1 MTKVYMATKSD
12 LEQVKA
18 AFNAND
24 TTNVGYITWQMCL
37 MRNYLK
43 LNGMPL
49 VNASIDYAD
58 LLQFAVDHE
67 LITTDVNDKALFKY
81 DEAEDVLTLPDYMD
95 LCLQGGTMVQQMAA
109 GLPNITGGGTLGNR
123 LFDRHV
129 SSSDTVTLGA
139 LQYTTFEQY
148 VGKCISEVND
158 NNKTAFTGMNIDAS
172 RSSSIY
178 GASTTV
184 QPPAIKLIP
193 QIKYRHG
200 VDGQVNYGDGTPLG
214 TVIMFMGTVAPANYL
229 FCDGTTYAIA
239 DYPKFTAFIAKQF
252 GSVNHFGGDGETT
265 FAVPDLRGE
274 FLRCTGTNAHTDQGS
289 GANVGVHQDG
299 TQHTFTLGWQNKQI
313 ILNTYNTS
321 TTIANAVTANADKG
335 QGRIGGLCVGATYFS
350 SQSNADYSLFTS
362 RPTNTSV
369 MYCIKVKTG
378 DEQ

>member
-18 AFNAND
+18 TFIAND

-49 VNASIDYAD
+49 VNASVDYAD

-67 LITTDVNDKALFKY
+67 LITTDTADKALFKY

-95 LCLQGGTMVQQMAA
+95 LCLQGGTMVKTEQA
-109 GLPNITGGGTLGNR
+109 GLPNITGTFGCSDDGDTGSMYVYTDDTTGA
-123 LFDRHV
+123 FD
-129 SSSDTVTLGA
+129 
-139 LQYTTFEQY
+139 YTQVEKGSFFATN
-148 VGKCISEVND
+148 GSN
-158 NNKTAFTGMNIDAS
+158 TGRNVIDFDAS
-172 RSSSIY
+172 RSSTVY
-178 GASTTV
+178 GTSTTV

-193 QIKYRHG
+193 QIKYRRG
-200 VDGQVNYGDGTPLG
+200 ADGQVNYGDGTPLG
-214 TVIMFMGTVAPANYL
+214 TVIMFMGTVAPADYL
-229 FCDGTTYAIA
+229 FCDGTLYNVA
-239 DYPKFTAFIAKQF
+239 DYPRFAAFIAKQF

-274 FLRCTGTNAHTDQGS
+274 FLRCTGKNGHVNQGN
-289 GANVGVHQDG
+289 GAEVGVHQDG
-299 TQHTFTLGWQNKQI
+299 TELPYLIAQSDGYISGAKSDSGVAEPI
-313 ILNTYNTS
+313 KYDSALNAADGRDYARA
-321 TTIANAVTANADKG
+321 TTDNMNNF
-335 QGRIGGLCVGATYFS
+335 GGNS
-350 SQSNADYSLFTS
+350 HFTS

-369 MYCIKVKTG
+369 MYCIKAKTG

>member
-1 MTKVYMATKSD
+1 MTKVYMATKND

-49 VNASIDYAD
+49 VNASVDYAD

-81 DEAEDVLTLPDYMD
+81 DEIEDVLTLPDYVD
-95 LCLQGGTMVQQMAA
+95 LVLQGGTAVETIAA
-109 GLPNITGGGTLGNR
+109 GLPNIEGGVN
-123 LFDRHV
+123 
-129 SSSDTVTLGA
+129 TVVIGASTDHASGA
-139 LQYTTFEQY
+139 LSTKIDETGVCTPGSYNYYKTF
-148 VGKCISEVND
+148 
-158 NNKTAFTGMNIDAS
+158 TLDAS
-172 RSSSIY
+172 KANAIY
-178 GASTTV
+178 GASSTV

-193 QIKYRHG
+193 QIKYRRG
-200 VDGQVNYGDGTPLG
+200 ADGQVNGDGTPLG
-214 TVIMFMGTVAPANYL
+214 TVIMFMGTVAPQGYL
-229 FCDGTTYAIA
+229 FCDGTLYNVV

-252 GSVNHFGGDGETT
+252 GSINYFGGDGETT

-274 FLRCTGTNAHTDQGS
+274 FLRCTGTNSHIDNGD
-289 GANVGVHQDG
+289 GANVGEHQDG
-299 TQHTFTLGWQNKQI
+299 TI
-313 ILNTYNTS
+313 IAGNRIDKNTNTVFGYY
-321 TTIANAVTANADKG
+321 ATANTPVYKTYKNYDKQFNDSILGANQSAWIALRDGTG
-335 QGRIGGLCVGATYFS
+335 QTPEYLS
-350 SQSNADYSLFTS
+350 FTS

-369 MYCIKVKTG
+369 MYCIKAKIG

>member
-12 LEQVKA
+12 LEQVKV

-67 LITTDVNDKALFKY
+67 LITTDTADKALFKY
-81 DEAEDVLTLPDYMD
+81 DETEDVLTLPDYMN
-95 LCLQGGTMVQQMAA
+95 LCLQGGTMVKTEQA
-109 GLPNITGGGTLGNR
+109 GLPNITGTFGCSDDGDTGSMYVYTDDTTGA
-123 LFDRHV
+123 FDYTQV
-129 SSSDTVTLGA
+129 EKGSFFVTNG
-139 LQYTTFEQY
+139 
-148 VGKCISEVND
+148 SN
-158 NNKTAFTGMNIDAS
+158 TGRNVIDFDAS
-172 RSSSIY
+172 RSSTVY
-178 GASTTV
+178 GASSTV

-193 QIKYRHG
+193 QVKYRRG
-200 VDGQVNYGDGTPLG
+200 ADGQVNSDGTPLG
-214 TVIMFMGTVAPANYL
+214 TIIMFMGTVAPADYL
-229 FCDGTTYAIA
+229 FCDGTLYDIA
-239 DYPKFTAFIAKQF
+239 DYPKFATFITTQF
-252 GSVNHFGGDGETT
+252 GIVNYFGGDGETT

-274 FLRCTGTNAHTDQGS
+274 FLRCTGKNGHEKQGH
-289 GANVGVHQDG
+289 GADVGVHQD
-299 TQHTFTLGWQNKQI
+299 
-313 ILNTYNTS
+313 S
-321 TTIANAVTANADKG
+321 TEINSVFAAHVNNIYAYKSEST
-335 QGRIGGLCVGATYFS
+335 
-350 SQSNADYSLFTS
+350 SNALIKKYDSVIATTNYQNRVQTIEEQYSSDGPSIYTS

>member
-37 MRNYLK
+37 MKNYLK

-81 DEAEDVLTLPDYMD
+81 DEVEDVLMLPDYMD
-95 LCLQGGTMVQQMAA
+95 LCLQGGTMVKIEKA
-109 GLPNITGGGTLGNR
+109 GLPNITGWHTWLPHTSFGYDGVFGKEGSGQNMLSTHAESGSIDR
-123 LFDRHV
+123 L
-129 SSSDTVTLGA
+129 
-139 LQYTTFEQY
+139 TF
-148 VGKCISEVND
+148 
-158 NNKTAFTGMNIDAS
+158 DAS
-172 RSSSIY
+172 RSSTVY
-178 GASTTV
+178 GASSTV

-193 QIKYRHG
+193 QIKYRRG
-200 VDGQVNYGDGTPLG
+200 ADGQVNGDGTPLG
-214 TVIMFMGTVAPANYL
+214 TVIMFMGTVAPADYL

-239 DYPKFTAFIAKQF
+239 EYVSFARFIQEQF

-274 FLRCTGTNAHTDQGS
+274 FLRCTGENEHVNQGN
-289 GANVGVHQDG
+289 GAAVGVHQDG
-299 TQHTFTLGWQNKQI
+299 TELPYLIAQSDGYISGAKSDSGVAEPI
-313 ILNTYNTS
+313 KYDSALNTADGRGYARA
-321 TTIANAVTANADKG
+321 TTDNMNNF
-335 QGRIGGLCVGATYFS
+335 GGNS
-350 SQSNADYSLFTS
+350 HFTS

-369 MYCIKVKTG
+369 MYCIKAKSG
-378 DEQ
+378 DE